1 MNNDSEK
8 ILCEL
13 VDLIEE
19 INVHEIARQIEIGD
33 LELWCTDMRSGLR
46 VRIKKLLKEI
56 GNDSQ
61 ISKLRVARI

>member
-56 GNDSQ
+56 SNDSQ
-61 ISKLRVARI
+61 ISKPRVARI

>member
-56 GNDSQ
+56 GNDS
-61 ISKLRVARI
+61 

>member
-1 MNNDSEK
+1 MDNDSEK

-13 VDLIEE
+13 VDIIEE
-19 INVHEIARQIEIGD
+19 INVHEIAKQIEIGD

-61 ISKLRVARI
+61 ISKLRVTCV

>member
-1 MNNDSEK
+1 MDNDSEK

-19 INVHEIARQIEIGD
+19 INVHEIAMQIEIGD

>member
-1 MNNDSEK
+1 MNNNSEK

-56 GNDSQ
+56 SNDSQ

>member
-46 VRIKKLLKEI
+46 VCIKKLLKEI

>member
-56 GNDSQ
+56 SNDSQ
-61 ISKLRVARI
+61 ISKLRVTCV